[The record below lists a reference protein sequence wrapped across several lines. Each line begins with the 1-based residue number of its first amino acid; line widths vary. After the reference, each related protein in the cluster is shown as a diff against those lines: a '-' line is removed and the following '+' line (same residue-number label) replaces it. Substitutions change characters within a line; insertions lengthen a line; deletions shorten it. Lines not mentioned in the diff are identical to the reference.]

1 MENNAELDFAIRMYE
16 MVKGDLYTLLV
27 EGSKNKLDFIG
38 EIKSLGSVI
47 NIDYRGI
54 VNPAG
59 LNYDGA
65 LHLCITT
72 VDKMLKNDIRLW
84 GKTEIIDEFFGL
96 TPKKYCP
103 NDYELSLVLTKPTK
117 SE

>member
-1 MENNAELDFAIRMYE
+1 MDE
-16 MVKGDLYTLLV
+16 MAKSDLYILLV

-47 NIDYRGI
+47 NIYYRGI

-59 LNYDGA
+59 LNYVDA
-65 LHLCITT
+65 LHLCVTT

-84 GKTEIIDEFFGL
+84 GKTEIIDEFFGFS
-96 TPKKYCP
+96 PNINRP
-103 NDYELSLVLTKPTK
+103 NDYELSLALTKPTK

>member
-16 MVKGDLYTLLV
+16 MAKSDLYTLLV

-38 EIKSLGSVI
+38 EIELIGSVI
-47 NIDYRGI
+47 SIDYRGI

-59 LNYDGA
+59 LNYASA
-65 LHLCITT
+65 LHLCVTT

-84 GKTEIIDEFFGL
+84 KKTEIMDEFFGFS
-96 TPKKYCP
+96 PNINRP
-103 NDYELSLVLTKPTK
+103 NDYELSLALTKPTK